1 MMWRK
6 RQMMMLRRQNDDDD
20 DDDEDEADDDDD
32 DGEDDGE
39 DDVEDVIRW
48 RMKRFVRA
56 CARPSMS
63 PERGQ
68 PRTQTYISCEPAR
81 SKCM

>member
-6 RQMMMLRRQNDDDD
+6 RQMMMRQNDDDD
-20 DDDEDEADDDDD
+20 EDEDEADDDDDD